1 MAEPLTRVDSAVD
14 GLSSSPPKVKTE
26 NRVDSGIADV
36 EESPIKEKAEVPE
49 KTSAAARRKSS
60 MVPGVNSIKEL
71 SKFILQ
77 VLGSPATISDSKLIS
92 ILYRGE
98 QDLHSSSEGNTRD
111 RMVSHH

>member
-36 EESPIKEKAEVPE
+36 EESPTKEKAEVPE

-60 MVPGVNSIKEL
+60 MVPGVHSIKEL
-71 SKFILQ
+71 SKFAH
-77 VLGSPATISDSKLIS
+77 PNISFSFNALDSC
-92 ILYRGE
+92 
-98 QDLHSSSEGNTRD
+98 D
-111 RMVSHH
+111 